1 MPEIRFQIQWPDG
14 IQEDCYSPSL
24 VVQKYFEPNSEYSL
38 EDFVTRSQTAL
49 QIGSDRVMEKYG
61 MPCSLAIGQMQRIK
75 TAAARYHNLP
85 DPKVQFIRFME

>member
-24 VVQKYFEPNSEYSL
+24 VVQKYFEPNREYSL

-61 MPCSLAIGQMQRIK
+61 MPCSLAISQIQRIK
-75 TAAARYHNLP
+75 TAAARYQDLS